1 MAWMSLNE
9 GRWIYWTKETTDD
22 IYGCSEGGYVEV
34 WRNRGGC

>member
-22 IYGCSEGGYVEV
+22 IYGCSEGG
-34 WRNRGGC
+34 